1 VRSRRFWAAAVLLLA
16 AGRAHADDVP
26 RALPFLEDWTDT
38 SRIDQNNDWS
48 HVPGVLGRR
57 GNNLITGEGVDPQ
70 SVLTDGG
77 QTMLSVLANKQQLNG
92 EQGAL
97 AELEAVDPMIAMQA
111 NQAADA
117 PHLLL
122 YVDTRGATL
131 VHVAYDLVDLD
142 NGDDNVTPVAL
153 QYRVAGTAT
162 FTNVPAGFVADATTS
177 GAGAVT
183 HVGAALP
190 AEAAGHEVVIVRI
203 LTTNQ
208 PGQDEWVGIDDVAIT
223 AGVSPTGTVAL
234 APTYGPTGTAIAV
247 SVDVTAGTQPPSTGL
262 AVRCDGAAIGA
273 GSVELAQS
281 SAHVFSGTL
290 VAGVAPAG
298 AHDVVCE
305 IRDAQSRAT
314 TAAAT
319 FEVTPVCGDG
329 RIEVAE
335 VCDDGNGAAGDGC
348 TACAV
353 DAGWQCGAEPS
364 VCVDINE
371 CEINHDDCEPAE
383 ICTNIPGGWTCTA
396 PEMPPPPPPR
406 PDAGVEMPDAEPGPN
421 DTRPPEEPPPEQ
433 SGCSTSGGG
442 SVLLALL
449 ALLALQP
456 RSSRMRRAASR
467 KSS

>member
-1 VRSRRFWAAAVLLLA
+1 VRSRRFWAAAVVLLS

-26 RALPFLEDWTDT
+26 RALPFLEDWSDT

-57 GNNLITGEGVDPQ
+57 GNNLISGEGVDPQ
-70 SVLTDGG
+70 SVLADGG

-153 QYRVAGTAT
+153 QYRVAGTAA
-162 FTNVPAGFVADATTS
+162 FTNVAAGFVADATTS

-183 HVGAALP
+183 HVDAVLP
-190 AEAAGHEVVIVRI
+190 AEAAGHEVVILRI

-208 PGQDEWVGIDDVAIT
+208 ADKDEWVGIDDVAIT

-234 APTYGPTGTAIAV
+234 APTYGPTGTVVSIA
-247 SVDVTAGTQPPSTGL
+247 VDVTPGTQPPSTDL
-262 AVRCDGAAIGA
+262 SVRCQGINA
-273 GSVELAQS
+273 GPVELAQS
-281 SAHVFSGTL
+281 SAHVWSGTL

-298 AHDVVCE
+298 PHDIACE

-314 TAAAT
+314 IATAS

-329 RIEVAE
+329 RIEAAE
-335 VCDDGNGAAGDGC
+335 VCDDGNTASGDGC
-348 TACAV
+348 SACAV

-371 CEINHDDCEPAE
+371 CEIGHDDCDPAE

-396 PEMPPPPPPR
+396 PDAMPPPPPPP
-406 PDAGVEMPDAEPGPN
+406 PDAGVPDAEPETN
-421 DTRPPEEPPPEQ
+421 DTRPPDEPPPG
-433 SGCSTSGGG
+433 GCSTTGGG
-442 SVLLALL
+442 SLLLALL
-449 ALLALQP
+449 LLALQP
-456 RSSRMRRAASR
+456 RSSRIRRAASR
-467 KSS
+467 RSS

>member
-1 VRSRRFWAAAVLLLA
+1 VRSRRFWATTVVLLS

-26 RALPFLEDWTDT
+26 RALPFLEDWSDT

-57 GNNLITGEGVDPQ
+57 GNNLITAEGVDPQ
-70 SVLTDGG
+70 TVLADGG

-131 VHVAYDLVDLD
+131 VHVAYELVDLD

-153 QYRVAGTAT
+153 QYRVAGTAA
-162 FTNVPAGFVADATTS
+162 FTNVPAGFVADATST

-183 HVGAALP
+183 HVDAVLP
-190 AEAAGHEVVIVRI
+190 ADAAGHEVVILRI

-208 PGQDEWVGIDDVAIT
+208 PAKDEWVGIDDIAIT

-234 APTYGPTGTAIAV
+234 APAYGPSGTAIAI
-247 SVDVTAGTQPPSTGL
+247 SVDVTPGAQPSSTDL

-273 GSVELAQS
+273 GTVELAQS

-290 VAGVAPAG
+290 VAGVASAG
-298 AHDVVCE
+298 VHEVACE

-314 TAAAT
+314 IATAS

-329 RIEVAE
+329 RVEVTE
-335 VCDDGNGAAGDGC
+335 VCDDGNGTNGDGC
-348 TACAV
+348 TACEV
-353 DAGWQCGAEPS
+353 DAGWQCAAEPS

-371 CEINHDDCEPAE
+371 CEINADDCEPAE
-383 ICTNIPGGWTCTA
+383 MCTNIPGSWTCTA
-396 PEMPPPPPPR
+396 PDAMPPPPTTT
-406 PDAGVEMPDAEPGPN
+406 PDAGVELPDAEPEPN
-421 DTRPPEEPPPEQ
+421 DPRPPEEPPPPG
-433 SGCSTSGGG
+433 GCSTTSGG
-442 SVLLALL
+442 SVLLVL

-456 RSSRMRRAASR
+456 RSSRIRRAASR